1 MNILVLFSYGS
12 LTSIDDV
19 AGFYNDIYHGT
30 ATEENIAAGIRTYDA
45 HGMADPLGANTARIG
60 QALVKKLREESDE
73 TWKVYVANHHTEPSI
88 QTVAE
93 ECIKLNPK
101 RIATFS
107 LTPFDSLTGSNAYA
121 KRFTKLFRE
130 KNKQTDII
138 HVAPYC
144 DHDQF
149 VEVLSARAKT
159 AYEWLPESERNQA
172 EIVFTVHSKPG
183 VPKAHQT
190 MISQYETLAKK
201 VADSLPVKNYH
212 LAYRSGKPL
221 PQRWLGPD
229 VLDVIDELHAKE
241 VPAIIFIEALSV
253 IENLEAIQEITTD
266 AINKAKGLG
275 MSAVQSEYLNDSA
288 DFVDALFEHLSAEL
302 KIETGEKSVSISFK

>member
-30 ATEENIAAGIRTYDA
+30 ATEENIAAGVQTYEA
-45 HGMADPLGANTARIG
+45 HGMADPLGANTARVG
-60 QALVKKLREESDE
+60 RALVKKLTKESGE
-73 TWKVYVANHHTEPSI
+73 KWIVYVANHYTEPSI

-107 LTPFDSLTGSNAYA
+107 LTPFDSLTGSNAYE
-121 KRFTKLFRE
+121 KRFTKIFRE
-130 KNKQTDII
+130 ENDQTEIV

-149 VEVLSARAKT
+149 VEVLADRAKT
-159 AYEWLPESERNQA
+159 AYEWLPEAERKQA

-190 MISQYETLAKK
+190 MIMQYETLAKK
-201 VADSLPVKNYH
+201 VADSLPVKDYH

-229 VLDVIDELHAKE
+229 VLDVVDELHAKN
-241 VPAIIFIEALSV
+241 VPAVIFIEALSV
-253 IENLEAIQEITTD
+253 IENIEAIQEITTD

-288 DFVDALFEHLSAEL
+288 DFVDALCDHLSVEL
-302 KIETGEKSVSISFK
+302 QMETGAATIK